1 MSGPL
6 NVLSESKMT
15 DIFGVVS
22 LMRQV
27 NLSPEDAERLSA
39 AIAALSDADMGASWL
54 DYSLWKESVTRLT
67 AIILSLLIGCVPWQ
81 TPLAPAWRLGTLS
94 RTVGRRLYS
103 SRPGLLRDGGGL
115 IMTRGPTSPRDLSI
129 PRFALRRDEAAASV
143 GVSITKFGEW
153 EADGR
158 MPKGR
163 KIDGVVL
170 YDTQEIFDA
179 WRRLRDGE
187 FTSTNPFDGV
197 TA

>member
-1 MSGPL
+1 
-6 NVLSESKMT
+6 
-15 DIFGVVS
+15 
-22 LMRQV
+22 
-27 NLSPEDAERLSA
+27 
-39 AIAALSDADMGASWL
+39 
-54 DYSLWKESVTRLT
+54 
-67 AIILSLLIGCVPWQ
+67 
-81 TPLAPAWRLGTLS
+81 
-94 RTVGRRLYS
+94 
-103 SRPGLLRDGGGL
+103 
-115 IMTRGPTSPRDLSI
+115 MTRGSPRDLSI

-143 GVSITKFGEW
+143 GVSVTKFG

-187 FTSTNPFDGV
+187 FSSLNPFDGL